1 MKHEQ
6 IKHDINKDGYHVI
19 PDFISNEQVDEMRK
33 LCDELP
39 PHRGFVYGWTP
50 SQAMFAN
57 DGLPWL
63 YYYTPHIHD
72 NKTINYICLT
82 GFRNRS

>member
-19 PDFISNEQVDEMRK
+19 LDFISSEQVAEMRK

-39 PHRGFVYGWTP
+39 PHRGIVHGWTP
-50 SQAMFAN
+50 SQAMYAI

-63 YYYTPHIHD
+63 YYYTPYIRENLSLIHI
-72 NKTINYICLT
+72 
-82 GFRNRS
+82 